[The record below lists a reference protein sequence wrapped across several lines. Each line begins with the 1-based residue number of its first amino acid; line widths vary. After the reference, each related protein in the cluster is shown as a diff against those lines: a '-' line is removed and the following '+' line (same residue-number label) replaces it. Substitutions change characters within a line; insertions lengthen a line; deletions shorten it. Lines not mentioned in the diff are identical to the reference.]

1 MPSRETLE
9 IDLREM
15 SRQQA
20 ATTFAITDSFFK
32 NLDQEE
38 ILGGNFE
45 VSLKVHETAG
55 DWFEI
60 AVAVT
65 GEAVVMCDRCLDDLQ
80 LPVKV
85 EDVVKVYAGTEEQND
100 PDVNVLL
107 GVGYKYDLS
116 WDVYELIELSLP
128 LQRVHDMDSCN
139 PDMLDRL
146 AELNK

>member
-1 MPSRETLE
+1 M
-9 IDLREM
+9 
-15 SRQQA
+15 
-20 ATTFAITDSFFK
+20 
-32 NLDQEE
+32 
-38 ILGGNFE
+38 GGNFE